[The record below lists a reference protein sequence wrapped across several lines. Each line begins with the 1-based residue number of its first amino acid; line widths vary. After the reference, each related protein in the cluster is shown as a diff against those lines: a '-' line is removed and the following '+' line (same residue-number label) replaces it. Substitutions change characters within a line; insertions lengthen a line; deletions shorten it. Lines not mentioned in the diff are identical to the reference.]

1 MISILLL
8 LELVLGFDAE
18 VTKRWVVV
26 VVDDDDITLFLLL
39 LQLLCGK
46 NADTIIVVWYVQET
60 MLQTKIIDTNSI
72 LRAAADDDDDDDDDD
87 NGTKVTIVEVV
98 GCAAVLE
105 TITILVRFILII
117 CIPSVILYSMLLVK
131 NKSNDDLE
139 LFVYSMLN
147 CPIQML
153 KLKWEWMNEGINH
166 CIIIIDDEE
175 WRKTK
180 KLLLMPVNLL
190 AFFFV
195 KVET

>member
-1 MISILLL
+1 M
-8 LELVLGFDAE
+8 
-18 VTKRWVVV
+18 
-26 VVDDDDITLFLLL
+26 
-39 LQLLCGK
+39 CGK

-153 KLKWEWMNEGINH
+153 KLK
-166 CIIIIDDEE
+166 
-175 WRKTK
+175 
-180 KLLLMPVNLL
+180 
-190 AFFFV
+190 
-195 KVET
+195 